1 MPRTT
6 SVAVAAII
14 EVDDSIPLDPF
25 IETASA
31 LVDEIPAGSLND
43 TRLELVERW
52 LSAHFYA
59 IRDPRTTRERA
70 DRIEQTFQSRVGLG
84 LANTHY
90 GQQAAILDTT
100 GTLKALDA
108 EGKRTVSVLWL
119 GKDLCAAP
127 TTPAS

>member
-6 SVAVAAII
+6 SAAVEAII
-14 EVDDSIPLDPF
+14 EVDSDIPLAPF

-31 LVDEIPAGSLND
+31 LVDEIPAGDLTD

-100 GTLKALDA
+100 GTLKALDST
-108 EGKRTVSVLWL
+108 GQRTVSVTWL
-119 GKDLCAAP
+119 GKDPCDVAN
-127 TTPAS
+127 TPSS